1 MFKTSYIVNLNKSVG
16 LKGNTNKR
24 PTIDLFT
31 RNSII
36 YVCRVQDFFYLFI
49 YFIKIS
55 YLECMFNFR
64 APWHVLLLF

>member
-24 PTIDLFT
+24 PIIDLFT

-49 YFIKIS
+49 Y
-55 YLECMFNFR
+55 
-64 APWHVLLLF
+64 LFY